1 MRESNRLS
9 DWANNEQKYA
19 DGKKPSDRRRSFV
32 CVCALLVSWAKIIH
46 VCYSGVEWYGIHI
59 CAPFSFEKRPR
70 IFKKVFNT
78 YTNHTHSQTI
88 IKTNSWQIFHWT
100 EKKESTDNVTNVK
113 AIAKREE
120 KKLILTLNE
129 QHIINPKKVRTHI
142 FFFLFHFC
150 SFEVSYSCVYTHAW
164 IYCIQ

>member
-1 MRESNRLS
+1 MFLKCARAT
-9 DWANNEQKYA
+9 DWVTERIMSRNMPMEKNHRIEEE
-19 DGKKPSDRRRSFV
+19 V
-32 CVCALLVSWAKIIH
+32 LCVCALLVSWAKTIH
-46 VCYSGVEWYGIHI
+46 VCYSGVEWYGIHT

-100 EKKESTDNVTNVK
+100 EKKESTDNVTDVK

-120 KKLILTLNE
+120 KN
-129 QHIINPKKVRTHI
+129 
-142 FFFLFHFC
+142 
-150 SFEVSYSCVYTHAW
+150 SYW
-164 IYCIQ
+164 R